1 MSEKMTMHERNAAEL
16 NDAYELMFVDYR
28 DEMPDDYYPT
38 LLSEGREAWWRLLED
53 VDTWYDRIESAY
65 FAVEEAARSAG
76 YNLSSPFVSIDPDEH
91 WNLVETVLERDTS
104 DAKKVVMQL
113 ARRDQVLLGYTLSDE
128 WHDYTADDL
137 EHLAEQFG
145 AAADEEWLGP
155 VMGQGEGHPVV
166 LFAVSGDDLLDLFY
180 RLYEAEEG
188 EQLEV
193 RIRYQDAGLLN
204 RMSGSGWI
212 EDLPEQRTLTVTV
225 DEFLSRAWVDND
237 PRASTTWTAV
247 TGGARAASEGM
258 LEVVQAVSV

>member
-1 MSEKMTMHERNAAEL
+1 
-16 NDAYELMFVDYR
+16 
-28 DEMPDDYYPT
+28 
-38 LLSEGREAWWRLLED
+38 
-53 VDTWYDRIESAY
+53 
-65 FAVEEAARSAG
+65 
-76 YNLSSPFVSIDPDEH
+76 
-91 WNLVETVLERDTS
+91 VLERDTS
-104 DAKKVVMQL
+104 DAKSIAMQL

-128 WHDYTADDL
+128 WYDYTADDL
-137 EHLAEQFG
+137 EDLAEQFG
-145 AAADEEWLGP
+145 ADPGEAWLGP
-155 VMGQGEGHPVV
+155 VMAQGEGHPVV

-188 EQLEV
+188 EELEV

-204 RMSGSGWI
+204 RLSGSGWV

-237 PRASTTWTAV
+237 PRASTTWTAM